1 MPTAIVNRILYY
13 NETKYAKLYLCK
25 ITNILYI
32 FILIIINHVDK
43 NNQNNIIFI
52 FI

>member
-13 NETKYAKLYLCK
+13 NETKYAKVYLYK

-32 FILIIINHVDK
+32 NAFIIIN
-43 NNQNNIIFI
+43 NN
-52 FI
+52 